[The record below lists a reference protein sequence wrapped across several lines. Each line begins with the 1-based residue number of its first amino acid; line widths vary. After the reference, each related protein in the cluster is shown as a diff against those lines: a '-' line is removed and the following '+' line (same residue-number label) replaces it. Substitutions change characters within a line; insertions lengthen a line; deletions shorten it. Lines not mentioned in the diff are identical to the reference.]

1 MITALGIF
9 VFVLTVIV
17 SVYWLFVLRP
27 EYAEEGALR
36 TRLRPAAPRLSSA
49 AVVNAP
55 EQLSAV
61 KTLHAALARW
71 GHTLEPL
78 RALLSRAGSRM
89 TVATLL
95 MASIFIGLCVL
106 LGVTL
111 ATSRLLAGTAAGV
124 AAACLPIAYVR
135 RAARKRLEKFE
146 EEFPEAVDLLA
157 RSLRAG
163 HALTTA
169 LQMAGEEIAEPVG
182 GEFRRLFDQQNYGM
196 SVPDAL
202 RAFAGR
208 VPLLDARFFVT
219 AVLTQRE
226 TGGNLSEVLDNLSAV
241 IRERFKVKRQ
251 VRALSAHGRITGLS
265 LVVLPIAVAAGLTII
280 APQHVRVLINDPL
293 GIKLTLTAVVL
304 QIIGFLAIR
313 RIVNVEY

>member
-1 MITALGIF
+1 
-9 VFVLTVIV
+9 
-17 SVYWLFVLRP
+17 
-27 EYAEEGALR
+27 
-36 TRLRPAAPRLSSA
+36 
-49 AVVNAP
+49 
-55 EQLSAV
+55 
-61 KTLHAALARW
+61 
-71 GHTLEPL
+71 
-78 RALLSRAGSRM
+78 M

-265 LVVLPIAVAAGLTII
+265 LVVLPIAVAVGLTII